1 MIRRLARS
9 PPVRDDAAHAQRV
22 ECGVRAGPRR
32 SGRGHGLCPRR
43 RDGAGQLDR
52 RGVGRP
58 VHQGP
63 AAHPEEGVDHLRHR
77 PAGVS
82 ALVRRRRPCQRE
94 GLRVGRRL
102 CRRRQAGLRAC
113 GRDVGAGAVQRGHR
127 PGPEDVRRQP
137 QRVLHHRRTQA
148 GRRLLLAVLRRH
160 PGGRRAEVLPRRGGE
175 GRRRPQGPQA
185 RRAGRHHQLHRRE
198 GGRPGRG
205 GLQQQRRRQGGVV
218 ERSDRRAGAGSAD
231 GVPGPGRTRRR
242 RHRRAVAGRRREGR
256 AVRHRARQGQ
266 PADGVRVQGR
276 RRAGYRRRTVQAA
289 EDVAHRRRQR
299 TGSVV
304 TTAALDRV
312 AYRQSRARRSTL
324 IALVSTVVFAA
335 VLLLAVTSSP
345 GWPRVRESFFN
356 LRIGWDSLPALLE
369 GLWLN
374 VRVLIVCQALILIF
388 GLGLA
393 AVRTL
398 RGPVWF
404 PLRALATGYV
414 DLFRGLPLLIC
425 LYLVG
430 FGLPGLRLTGLP
442 NDPVLLGG
450 LALVLI
456 YSAYV
461 AEVFRAGIE
470 SVHPSQLAAAKSLGL
485 NHRRTM
491 QLVVLPQAT
500 RRVTPALLNDFVALQ
515 KDCGLISVLG
525 AVDAVRAAQIQAAT
539 TYNFT
544 PYVVAGLLF
553 VALAIPSARLADW
566 AANRVAT
573 RQGAL

>member
-1 MIRRLARS
+1 M
-9 PPVRDDAAHAQRV
+9 
-22 ECGVRAGPRR
+22 
-32 SGRGHGLCPRR
+32 
-43 RDGAGQLDR
+43 
-52 RGVGRP
+52 
-58 VHQGP
+58 
-63 AAHPEEGVDHLRHR
+63 
-77 PAGVS
+77 
-82 ALVRRRRPCQRE
+82 
-94 GLRVGRRL
+94 
-102 CRRRQAGLRAC
+102 
-113 GRDVGAGAVQRGHR
+113 
-127 PGPEDVRRQP
+127 
-137 QRVLHHRRTQA
+137 
-148 GRRLLLAVLRRH
+148 
-160 PGGRRAEVLPRRGGE
+160 
-175 GRRRPQGPQA
+175 
-185 RRAGRHHQLHRRE
+185 
-198 GGRPGRG
+198 
-205 GLQQQRRRQGGVV
+205 
-218 ERSDRRAGAGSAD
+218 
-231 GVPGPGRTRRR
+231 
-242 RHRRAVAGRRREGR
+242 
-256 AVRHRARQGQ
+256 
-266 PADGVRVQGR
+266 
-276 RRAGYRRRTVQAA
+276 
-289 EDVAHRRRQR
+289 
-299 TGSVV
+299 
-304 TTAALDRV
+304 TTAAIDRV

-324 IALVSTVVFAA
+324 IALLSTVVFAA
-335 VLLLAVTSSP
+335 VLLFAVTSSP
-345 GWPRVRESFFN
+345 GWPRVRDSFFN
-356 LRIGWDSLPALLE
+356 LRVGWDSLPALLE

-374 VRVLIVCQALILIF
+374 VRVLVVCQVLILIF

-430 FGLPGLRLTGLP
+430 FGLPGLRLSGIPT
-442 NDPVLLGG
+442 NPVLLGG

-485 NHRRTM
+485 NYRHTM
-491 QLVVLPQAT
+491 RLVVLPQAT

-553 VALAIPSARLADW
+553 VALAVPSARLADW
-566 AANRVAT
+566 ASKRAGI

>member
-1 MIRRLARS
+1 
-9 PPVRDDAAHAQRV
+9 
-22 ECGVRAGPRR
+22 
-32 SGRGHGLCPRR
+32 
-43 RDGAGQLDR
+43 
-52 RGVGRP
+52 
-58 VHQGP
+58 
-63 AAHPEEGVDHLRHR
+63 
-77 PAGVS
+77 
-82 ALVRRRRPCQRE
+82 
-94 GLRVGRRL
+94 
-102 CRRRQAGLRAC
+102 
-113 GRDVGAGAVQRGHR
+113 
-127 PGPEDVRRQP
+127 
-137 QRVLHHRRTQA
+137 
-148 GRRLLLAVLRRH
+148 
-160 PGGRRAEVLPRRGGE
+160 
-175 GRRRPQGPQA
+175 
-185 RRAGRHHQLHRRE
+185 
-198 GGRPGRG
+198 
-205 GLQQQRRRQGGVV
+205 
-218 ERSDRRAGAGSAD
+218 
-231 GVPGPGRTRRR
+231 
-242 RHRRAVAGRRREGR
+242 
-256 AVRHRARQGQ
+256 
-266 PADGVRVQGR
+266 
-276 RRAGYRRRTVQAA
+276 
-289 EDVAHRRRQR
+289 
-299 TGSVV
+299 V

-312 AYRQSRARRSTL
+312 AYRQSRARRSIL
-324 IALVSTVVFAA
+324 VALVSTVVFAA

-345 GWPRVRESFFN
+345 GWPRVRDSFFN
-356 LRIGWDSLPALLE
+356 LRIGWDSLPALLA

-374 VRVLIVCQALILIF
+374 VRVLVVCQVLILIF

-430 FGLPGLRLTGLP
+430 FGLPGLRLSGLP
-442 NDPVLLGG
+442 TNPVVLGG

-485 NHRRTM
+485 NYRRTTR
-491 QLVVLPQAT
+491 LVVLPQAT

-525 AVDAVRAAQIQAAT
+525 AVDAVRAAQIQVAT

-553 VALAIPSARLADW
+553 VALAVPSARLADW
-566 AANRVAT
+566 AAKRVAT

>member
-1 MIRRLARS
+1 
-9 PPVRDDAAHAQRV
+9 
-22 ECGVRAGPRR
+22 
-32 SGRGHGLCPRR
+32 
-43 RDGAGQLDR
+43 
-52 RGVGRP
+52 
-58 VHQGP
+58 
-63 AAHPEEGVDHLRHR
+63 
-77 PAGVS
+77 
-82 ALVRRRRPCQRE
+82 
-94 GLRVGRRL
+94 
-102 CRRRQAGLRAC
+102 
-113 GRDVGAGAVQRGHR
+113 
-127 PGPEDVRRQP
+127 
-137 QRVLHHRRTQA
+137 
-148 GRRLLLAVLRRH
+148 
-160 PGGRRAEVLPRRGGE
+160 
-175 GRRRPQGPQA
+175 
-185 RRAGRHHQLHRRE
+185 
-198 GGRPGRG
+198 
-205 GLQQQRRRQGGVV
+205 
-218 ERSDRRAGAGSAD
+218 
-231 GVPGPGRTRRR
+231 
-242 RHRRAVAGRRREGR
+242 
-256 AVRHRARQGQ
+256 
-266 PADGVRVQGR
+266 
-276 RRAGYRRRTVQAA
+276 
-289 EDVAHRRRQR
+289 
-299 TGSVV
+299 V

-324 IALVSTVVFAA
+324 IALASTAVFAA
-335 VLLLAVTSSP
+335 VLLFAVTSSP
-345 GWPRVRESFFN
+345 GWPRVRDSFFN
-356 LRIGWDSLPALLE
+356 LRVGWDSLPALLE

-374 VRVLIVCQALILIF
+374 IRVLVVCQRLILIF

-430 FGLPGLRLTGLP
+430 FGLPGLRLSGLP
-442 NDPVLLGG
+442 TNPVLLGG

-485 NHRRTM
+485 NYRRTM
-491 QLVVLPQAT
+491 RLVVLPQAT

-525 AVDAVRAAQIQAAT
+525 AVDAVRAAQIQVAT
-539 TYNFT
+539 SYNFT

-566 AANRVAT
+566 AARRVAT

>member
-1 MIRRLARS
+1 
-9 PPVRDDAAHAQRV
+9 
-22 ECGVRAGPRR
+22 
-32 SGRGHGLCPRR
+32 
-43 RDGAGQLDR
+43 
-52 RGVGRP
+52 
-58 VHQGP
+58 
-63 AAHPEEGVDHLRHR
+63 
-77 PAGVS
+77 
-82 ALVRRRRPCQRE
+82 
-94 GLRVGRRL
+94 
-102 CRRRQAGLRAC
+102 
-113 GRDVGAGAVQRGHR
+113 
-127 PGPEDVRRQP
+127 
-137 QRVLHHRRTQA
+137 
-148 GRRLLLAVLRRH
+148 
-160 PGGRRAEVLPRRGGE
+160 
-175 GRRRPQGPQA
+175 
-185 RRAGRHHQLHRRE
+185 
-198 GGRPGRG
+198 
-205 GLQQQRRRQGGVV
+205 
-218 ERSDRRAGAGSAD
+218 
-231 GVPGPGRTRRR
+231 
-242 RHRRAVAGRRREGR
+242 
-256 AVRHRARQGQ
+256 
-266 PADGVRVQGR
+266 
-276 RRAGYRRRTVQAA
+276 
-289 EDVAHRRRQR
+289 
-299 TGSVV
+299 V

-312 AYRQSRARRSTL
+312 AYRQSRARRSIL
-324 IALVSTVVFAA
+324 VALVSTAVFAA

-345 GWPRVRESFFN
+345 GWPRVRDSFFN
-356 LRIGWDSLPALLE
+356 LRIGWDSLPALLA

-374 VRVLIVCQALILIF
+374 VRVLVVCQVLILIF

-430 FGLPGLRLTGLP
+430 FGLPGLRLSGLP
-442 NDPVLLGG
+442 TNPVVLGG

-485 NHRRTM
+485 NYRRTM
-491 QLVVLPQAT
+491 RLVVLPQAT

-525 AVDAVRAAQIQAAT
+525 AVDAVRAAQIQVAS

-553 VALAIPSARLADW
+553 VALAVPSARLADW
-566 AANRVAT
+566 AAKRVAI

>member
-1 MIRRLARS
+1 M
-9 PPVRDDAAHAQRV
+9 
-22 ECGVRAGPRR
+22 
-32 SGRGHGLCPRR
+32 
-43 RDGAGQLDR
+43 
-52 RGVGRP
+52 
-58 VHQGP
+58 
-63 AAHPEEGVDHLRHR
+63 
-77 PAGVS
+77 
-82 ALVRRRRPCQRE
+82 
-94 GLRVGRRL
+94 
-102 CRRRQAGLRAC
+102 
-113 GRDVGAGAVQRGHR
+113 
-127 PGPEDVRRQP
+127 
-137 QRVLHHRRTQA
+137 
-148 GRRLLLAVLRRH
+148 
-160 PGGRRAEVLPRRGGE
+160 
-175 GRRRPQGPQA
+175 
-185 RRAGRHHQLHRRE
+185 
-198 GGRPGRG
+198 
-205 GLQQQRRRQGGVV
+205 
-218 ERSDRRAGAGSAD
+218 
-231 GVPGPGRTRRR
+231 
-242 RHRRAVAGRRREGR
+242 
-256 AVRHRARQGQ
+256 
-266 PADGVRVQGR
+266 
-276 RRAGYRRRTVQAA
+276 
-289 EDVAHRRRQR
+289 
-299 TGSVV
+299 

-312 AYRQSRARRSTL
+312 AYRQSRARRSIL
-324 IALVSTVVFAA
+324 VALVSTAVFAA

-345 GWPRVRESFFN
+345 GWPRVRDSFFN
-356 LRIGWDSLPALLE
+356 LRIGWDSLPALLA

-374 VRVLIVCQALILIF
+374 VRVLVVCQVLILIF

-430 FGLPGLRLTGLP
+430 FGLPGLRLSGLP
-442 NDPVLLGG
+442 TNPVVLGG

-485 NHRRTM
+485 NYRRTM
-491 QLVVLPQAT
+491 RLVVLPQAT

-525 AVDAVRAAQIQAAT
+525 AVDAVRAAQIQVAS

-553 VALAIPSARLADW
+553 VALAVPSARLADW
-566 AANRVAT
+566 AAKRVAT

>member
-1 MIRRLARS
+1 MTA
-9 PPVRDDAAHAQRV
+9 DAI
-22 ECGVRAGPRR
+22 
-32 SGRGHGLCPRR
+32 
-43 RDGAGQLDR
+43 
-52 RGVGRP
+52 
-58 VHQGP
+58 
-63 AAHPEEGVDHLRHR
+63 
-77 PAGVS
+77 
-82 ALVRRRRPCQRE
+82 
-94 GLRVGRRL
+94 
-102 CRRRQAGLRAC
+102 
-113 GRDVGAGAVQRGHR
+113 
-127 PGPEDVRRQP
+127 
-137 QRVLHHRRTQA
+137 
-148 GRRLLLAVLRRH
+148 
-160 PGGRRAEVLPRRGGE
+160 
-175 GRRRPQGPQA
+175 
-185 RRAGRHHQLHRRE
+185 
-198 GGRPGRG
+198 
-205 GLQQQRRRQGGVV
+205 
-218 ERSDRRAGAGSAD
+218 
-231 GVPGPGRTRRR
+231 
-242 RHRRAVAGRRREGR
+242 
-256 AVRHRARQGQ
+256 
-266 PADGVRVQGR
+266 
-276 RRAGYRRRTVQAA
+276 
-289 EDVAHRRRQR
+289 
-299 TGSVV
+299 
-304 TTAALDRV
+304 DRV

-324 IALVSTVVFAA
+324 IALLSTMVFAA
-335 VLLLAVTSSP
+335 VLLFAVTSSP
-345 GWPRVRESFFN
+345 GWPRVRDSFFN
-356 LRIGWDSLPALLE
+356 LRVGWDSLPALLE

-374 VRVLIVCQALILIF
+374 VRVLVVCQVLILIF

-442 NDPVLLGG
+442 TNPVLLGG

-485 NHRRTM
+485 NYRRTM
-491 QLVVLPQAT
+491 RLVVLPQAT

-553 VALAIPSARLADW
+553 VALAVPSARLADW
-566 AANRVAT
+566 ASKRAGI